1 MEMKLAVD
9 YRKLRFHNLHSEPYR
24 HLYYLIFWPIFGM
37 LFYGVERFW
46 IRDNYLPIQCG
57 LDDMIPFCEYFLIP
71 YLLWFVYL
79 LGIHIYTVLFDVR
92 AFKRMMQFI
101 IVTYGLTLLI
111 YILFPNCQQLRPVV
125 FERDNVFTHIMAAY
139 YQFDTNTNVLPSLHV
154 IGSVAVMFAAWDS
167 KHFSTRGWKIIF
179 FLVTVWISISTV
191 FLKQHSVLDMAA
203 AIPVCMAGYL
213 LAYRHMFSIMA
224 PIRLR
229 NAR

>member
-1 MEMKLAVD
+1 
-9 YRKLRFHNLHSEPYR
+9 
-24 HLYYLIFWPIFGM
+24 
-37 LFYGVERFW
+37 
-46 IRDNYLPIQCG
+46 
-57 LDDMIPFCEYFLIP
+57 
-71 YLLWFVYL
+71 
-79 LGIHIYTVLFDVR
+79 
-92 AFKRMMQFI
+92 MMQFI

-191 FLKQHSVLDMAA
+191 FLKQHSVLIWQQQFPSVRQDTFWY
-203 AIPVCMAGYL
+203 IDIFEVL
-213 LAYRHMFSIMA
+213 LNF
-224 PIRLR
+224 
-229 NAR
+229 